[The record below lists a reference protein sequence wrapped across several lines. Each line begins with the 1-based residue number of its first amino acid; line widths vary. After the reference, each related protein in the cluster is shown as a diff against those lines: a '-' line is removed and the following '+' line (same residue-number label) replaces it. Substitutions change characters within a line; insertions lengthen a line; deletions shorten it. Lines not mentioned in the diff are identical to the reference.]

1 MGKQE
6 CHSCGDF
13 SNLPLSDRHWCHD
26 CEAEAQNVAHYSP
39 EAIDEILKGMRG

>member
-6 CHSCGDF
+6 CHACGDY

-26 CEAEAQNVAHYSP
+26 CEAEAQAGYYSQA
-39 EAIDEILKGMRG
+39 EIDEILRGMRG